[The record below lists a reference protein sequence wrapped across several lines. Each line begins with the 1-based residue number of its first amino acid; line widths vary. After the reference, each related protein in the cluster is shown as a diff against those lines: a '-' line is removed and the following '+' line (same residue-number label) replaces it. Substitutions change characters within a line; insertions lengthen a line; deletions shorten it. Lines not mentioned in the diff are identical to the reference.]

1 MATNVLS
8 WGVALDK
15 GFEPSEYP
23 YTIDK
28 VPLGE
33 YEAILDFKIWAKK
46 VMGICCYF
54 TQVVSGKKFQLTVYC
69 KGRTGA
75 YKIIEGCGIDFT
87 SCPIGTAYKI
97 KVGANEKKKI
107 VFEKAALI

>member
-1 MATNVLS
+1 MTTNVLS
-8 WGVALDK
+8 WSVALDK

-23 YTIDK
+23 YAFDK
-28 VPLGE
+28 VAFGE

-54 TQVVSGKKFQLTVYC
+54 TQVASGKKFQLTVYC

-75 YKIIEGCGIDFT
+75 YKIGNCDIDFT
-87 SCPIGTAYKI
+87 SCPIGTAYRI
-97 KVGANEKKKI
+97 KVGADQRKKI
-107 VFEKAALI
+107 VFENAILV